1 MGVSNCTA
9 AGGAWIVYGGPVCG
23 AIMGVLSVP
32 QRVEVLSMGG
42 AVESTITGARGCA
55 AGELD
60 WGPGGGVQG
69 RQGACWPGM
78 GDALGGGALSAKS
91 RGRCG
96 GPGEAR
102 PLRPTPR
109 SIRGTLG
116 APEPSPASRPAQ
128 KQPRAGA
135 AGEGPWCGGGESQ
148 RVRITPTPPL
158 QWGPMFRGPP
168 KS

>member
-9 AGGAWIVYGGPVCG
+9 AGGGGWIVDGGPVCG

-135 AGEGPWCGGGESQ
+135 AGEGPW
-148 RVRITPTPPL
+148 
-158 QWGPMFRGPP
+158 
-168 KS
+168 